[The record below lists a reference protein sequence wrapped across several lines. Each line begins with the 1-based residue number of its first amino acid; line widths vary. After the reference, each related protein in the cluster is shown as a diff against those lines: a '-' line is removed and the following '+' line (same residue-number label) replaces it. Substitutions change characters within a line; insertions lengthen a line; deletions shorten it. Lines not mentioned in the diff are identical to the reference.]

1 MNLILD
7 NIYTWSVF
15 SKEKQLNF
23 NGWYIVNHQAS
34 YGNVV
39 IDPPRPQEKDLHQ
52 MQKLGGVQH
61 IIITN
66 QNHLRWSI
74 ELSKRFNSKI
84 SINHADSAIVNLI
97 NDYNFNNGSLLA
109 GFLQAIEIP
118 NNKSPGETALFWKER
133 KILFV
138 GDAMIGDP
146 PGALRLLPE
155 PMYADIVLAMEGLK
169 VLQNLDFDT
178 LLVGDGENILTK
190 AKLAVDQFL
199 KIS

>member
-7 NIYTWSVF
+7 DIYTWSVY
-15 SKEKQLNF
+15 SKEKHLNF
-23 NGWYIVNHQAS
+23 NGWYIVNHHVS
-34 YGNVV
+34 FGNVV
-39 IDPPRPQEKDLHQ
+39 IDPPIPNEKDLHQ

-66 QNHLRWSI
+66 RNHLRWGI
-74 ELSKRFNSKI
+74 ELSKRFTSQI
-84 SINHADSAIVNLI
+84 SINHADAANVNLI

-146 PGALRLLPE
+146 PGKLRLLPE
-155 PMYADIVLAMEGLK
+155 PMYADIVLAKEGLK
-169 VLQNLDFDT
+169 VLQDLDFDT
-178 LLVGDGENILTK
+178 ILVGDGENILTK